1 MDIVDVIKWEVSDR
15 ELIHRFPSDEIRLG
29 SQLIVYSTQIA
40 FFVKGGQ
47 ICDEFTSGTYTIKS
61 ENIPLLGKM
70 INIPFNKETPFKAD
84 VWFVNQIALLDCKWG
99 TATPLQIEDP
109 KYEVIVPIRS
119 FGQYGFRIAE
129 PRIFLEKLV
138 GNMPTFATTKIVE
151 YYRGV
156 ILSKLTA
163 IIYDKLKED
172 GLSVLNINA
181 KVDELSSYTKDR
193 LSEVFRLYGIE
204 IELFSIISISVQEDD
219 PSFQRL
225 KEAKDAAAKI
235 KIIGRENYQMTRSF
249 DVLEKAAE
257 NEGGT
262 VGAAVGVGAGVGIG
276 GVVGALASQ
285 TINTTPQMPDII
297 PPIPQTDYYLA
308 IDGKRYGP
316 FDTTTIKARI
326 ENGEIAGE
334 NLIWKRGMKSWTKIY
349 DFEDFKSLFTEN
361 FPPPIKKKKKIRLGY
376 EKDNCFV
383 ECCLVCCKPSL
394 WSDTVFLWMV

>member
-1 MDIVDVIKWEVSDR
+1 MNAVDVIKWEVSDR
-15 ELIHRFPSDEIRLG
+15 ELVHKFPTDEIRLG
-29 SQLIVYSTQIA
+29 SQLIVYPSQTA

-61 ENIPLLGKM
+61 ENIPLLGKV

-84 VWFVNQIALLDCKWG
+84 VWFVNQISLLDCKWG

-119 FGQYGFRIAE
+119 FGQYGFRISE
-129 PRIFLEKLV
+129 PRTFLEKLV

-181 KVDELSSYTKDR
+181 KVDELSSYAKDR
-193 LSEVFRLYGIE
+193 ISEVFKLYGVE
-204 IELFSIISISVQEDD
+204 IELFNIISISVQEDD

-235 KIIGRENYQMTRSF
+235 KIIGKENYQMTRSF

-262 VGAAVGVGAGVGIG
+262 VGAAVGIGAGVGIG
-276 GVVGALASQ
+276 GIVGAMVGQ
-285 TINTTPQMPDII
+285 NINTVSQEQLSI
-297 PPIPQTDYYLA
+297 PPIPQTKFYLA
-308 IDGKRYGP
+308 IGGTRQGP
-316 FDTTTIKARI
+316 FEKEVIDRKIT
-326 ENGEIAGE
+326 NGEIGQGT
-334 NLIWKRGMKSWTKIY
+334 LVWKKGMKTWIDISEA
-349 DFEDFKSLFTEN
+349 EDFKKFFEDDC
-361 FPPPIKKKKKIRLGY
+361 PPPLP
-376 EKDNCFV
+376 V
-383 ECCLVCCKPSL
+383 
-394 WSDTVFLWMV
+394 